1 MSCEILEQH
10 LPLVIKE
17 LYLNRDEEGI
27 PGILNR
33 MYKEFGKLDIST
45 YFEPNTK
52 SNTKLADTDIS
63 GNNVVRTIGNAVQ
76 RFVKN
81 SAAVSNETDLM
92 LINPTFQDIGVHEGF
107 QSVIALTYKRNE
119 NSPGYTINKNVAKAI
134 SIATNDWLAT
144 IAEPT
149 LPEHRSNED
158 IRNMLGLDKK
168 TIITKSMRDKISGF
182 DSTYASAV
190 NMIGTKSYK
199 LLGIKASKGNDAVN
213 TKMLEAKFKTE
224 LGLLAI
230 RSLEN
235 DGYLK
240 IGEADIA
247 IKDDEENIAKIIS
260 FTKKSKFKDANED
273 AYLKIGS
280 KLDKRSSAQLYDS
293 AVNIDNKH
301 GVYSTKELA
310 VPSRNE
316 IINDGISGMIGDV
329 VSSDNKNAV
338 IKQSSTP
345 YKFRKAFYGAIN
357 ILQEELGSSGNIS
370 LLEEILGAKDPANVI
385 VSTQDA
391 VRGKNNMISDSIKYI
406 DEAYQEFGSDTEMYA
421 KWKVITNNRFMIDS
435 NKLNWQD
442 KKLHRYSVYNR
453 ESVVNYSDNDITNKL
468 FKLILGQAFD
478 LPVDKKTAKTL
489 LDGKDSIIEKT
500 INDLSNGYDGNSM
513 AELEYGTIS
522 EYEDSPQFKKDLK
535 DLVQYAMKNHS
546 GMFGE
551 PEHAISGLVEL
562 LRYNYA
568 VAHELEFKTGIMLE
582 TDAITSG
589 YGIKNMQAPIL
600 YGKDINAQIAELE
613 KVGVFTSD
621 KSSYGQRVE
630 DGNEDSYEEPAKELT
645 NALNSSGVKVPS
657 AILKLIDPKIKMDG
671 EKIIKISRNFMKNP
685 FMVLNYGSSI
695 RSIVKS
701 TARIAENEFYSK
713 VNEYYSVK
721 KQYAKS
727 KEGTSESEKLK
738 QLGSE
743 LRKELENIGVAIGN
757 QDYGRVFTKTKDF
770 RLHPNELKKLN
781 GYIIPSK
788 YNKNAF
794 GAVLEKVLSDKY
806 KPFIGLTENMNEIF
820 TFQFRLAKNVLDRKI
835 REAYN
840 EKVKELIKDSGSTEE
855 QAKRLVAPITEKEI
869 TGMVQDLSDVFPV
882 LNSIL
887 DTDGGIKSRLFIAKK
902 RKASGADGDVEL
914 LGNVSSP
921 GLRLK
926 NKTIDH
932 SQMEVYKLIEA
943 YSSGA
948 VVPIHYFDGSVQAKV
963 LSKFTALGVH
973 DANYFNI
980 DDIIDGTRE
989 YNKQW
994 LELNKDYHLV
1004 HETMQSFVR
1013 TMQSKEITSGDLDV
1027 LSTVYNKKD
1036 YDYLEAITQH
1046 LKQLHEAEVLSENN
1060 RAEIFSKKLNV
1071 QHAYAEV
1078 LDGSGNTV
1086 SAKYEYKPSDYDKK
1100 ITPSDDINKIIK
1112 TIITKDLSTNIKKDA
1127 KIATKKVADKKTV
1140 DKHCGE

>member
-1 MSCEILEQH
+1 
-10 LPLVIKE
+10 
-17 LYLNRDEEGI
+17 
-27 PGILNR
+27 
-33 MYKEFGKLDIST
+33 
-45 YFEPNTK
+45 
-52 SNTKLADTDIS
+52 
-63 GNNVVRTIGNAVQ
+63 
-76 RFVKN
+76 
-81 SAAVSNETDLM
+81 
-92 LINPTFQDIGVHEGF
+92 
-107 QSVIALTYKRNE
+107 
-119 NSPGYTINKNVAKAI
+119 
-134 SIATNDWLAT
+134 
-144 IAEPT
+144 
-149 LPEHRSNED
+149 
-158 IRNMLGLDKK
+158 
-168 TIITKSMRDKISGF
+168 
-182 DSTYASAV
+182 
-190 NMIGTKSYK
+190 
-199 LLGIKASKGNDAVN
+199 
-213 TKMLEAKFKTE
+213 MLEAKLKTE

-247 IKDDEENIAKIIS
+247 IKDDEKNIAKIIN

-273 AYLKIGS
+273 AHLEIGS
-280 KLDKRSSAQLYDS
+280 KLDKRSAAQLYDS
-293 AVNIDNKH
+293 AANIDNKH
-301 GVYSTKELA
+301 GVYTTKELA
-310 VPSRNE
+310 VPSKNE

-329 VSSDNKNAV
+329 VSSDHKDAI

-345 YKFRKAFYGAIN
+345 YKFRKSFYNAIST
-357 ILQEELGSSGNIS
+357 LQTEIGSNGNIS

-385 VSTQDA
+385 VATQDA
-391 VRGKNNMISDSIKYI
+391 VRGKNNMISDSIKYL
-406 DEAYQEFGSDTEMYA
+406 DEAYQEFRSDTEMYA

-453 ESVVNYSDNDITNKL
+453 ESVVNYAEDDTTHKL
-468 FKLILGQAFD
+468 FKLMLGQAFD

-500 INDLSNGYDGNSM
+500 INDLSNGYDGNAM
-513 AELEYGTIS
+513 AELEYETVS
-522 EYEDSPQFKKDLK
+522 QYEDSPQFKKDLK
-535 DLVQYAMKNHS
+535 GLVQYAMKNHS

-568 VAHELEFKTGIMLE
+568 VAHGLKFKTGIMLE

-589 YGIKNMQAPIL
+589 YGIKNMQVPIL
-600 YGKDINAQIAELE
+600 YGKDINAQITELE

-645 NALNSSGVKVPS
+645 NALNASGVKVPS

-721 KQYAKS
+721 NQYAKA
-727 KEGTSESEKLK
+727 KKGTSESEVLK
-738 QLGSE
+738 QRGSE
-743 LRKELENIGVAIGN
+743 LRKELEDIGVAIGN
-757 QDYGRVFTKTKDF
+757 QDYGRIFTKTKDF
-770 RLHPNELKKLN
+770 RLHQNELNKLN

-788 YNKNAF
+788 KNKNAF
-794 GAVLEKVLSDKY
+794 GVVLEKVLSDKY
-806 KPFIGLTENMNEIF
+806 KPFIALTENMNEIF

-835 REAYN
+835 REAY
-840 EKVKELIKDSGSTEE
+840 EKKVKDLMEESGSTKE
-855 QAKRLVAPITEKEI
+855 QAKRLVAPITEKEMTDMI
-869 TGMVQDLSDVFPV
+869 QDLSDVFPV
-882 LNSIL
+882 LNSVL
-887 DTDGGIKSRLFIAKK
+887 DTDEGIKSRLLIAKK
-902 RKASGADGDVEL
+902 LKASGRDGDVEL
-914 LGNVSSP
+914 LGNVASP

-926 NKTIDH
+926 NKTMDH

-948 VVPIHYFDGSVQAKV
+948 VVPIHYFDGSIQAKV
-963 LSKFTALGVH
+963 LSKYIALGVH

-980 DDIIDGTRE
+980 DDVIDGTRE

-1004 HETMQSFVR
+1004 HETMQSFIR
-1013 TMQSKEITSGDLDV
+1013 TMKSKEITSGDLDV
-1027 LSTVYNKKD
+1027 LSIVHNKEN

-1046 LKQLHEAEVLSENN
+1046 LKQLHEVEILSENN

-1078 LDGSGNTV
+1078 LDGDGNTV
-1086 SAKYEYKPSDYDKK
+1086 SAKYEYNPNYDDNEQSKYEKK
-1100 ITPSDDINKIIK
+1100 ITPTDDINKIIK